1 MSACSSVHIWCPCCE
16 CAVRE
21 LNDQPCP
28 QCQRCPFCGRKLNVR
43 KAPCH
48 CAGADDP
55 ILVET
60 LLRDHGVPDSRLSRE
75 RRRAAVRVQL
85 QLTKGIVGGVGGG
98 LLLTTAIIC
107 RAAIGTQSTYEIL
120 ASAVVIIITTLL
132 VFHTVPVVIRFLE
145 ERRLNSE
152 FPEANQI

>member
-1 MSACSSVHIWCPCCE
+1 MSACLSGHIWCPCCE

-28 QCQRCPFCGRKLNVR
+28 QCQRCPFCGRKLKVSE
-43 KAPCH
+43 APCH
-48 CAGADDP
+48 CGGMGDP
-55 ILVET
+55 KLVEN

-75 RRRAAVRVQL
+75 RCRAAVRVQL
-85 QLTKGIVGGVGGG
+85 QMTKGIVGGIGGG
-98 LLLTTAIIC
+98 LLLIVASIC
-107 RAAIGTQSTYEIL
+107 RFFIGVRSTYEIL
-120 ASAVVIIITTLL
+120 ASAVVILIATLL
-132 VFHTVPVVIRFLE
+132 VFHAVPVVFRFLE